1 MKKSK
6 CKNPVLPPVGTIPV
20 VATTTYPIQNG
31 QLSSGVFLGVESSTI
46 PKGGWRGSESS
57 IPKGGWRG
65 TESEIPKGGWRIS
78 SPVLRDV
85 YRTTT
90 GHIFEFAFYMVRD
103 SYYEIDILSMPD
115 YGSRQTGQHETHRLE
130 SNHGNDTRICFGD
143 NANVTT
149 LEDAKKW
156 AGIWAEQSM
165 DYIINN
171 NPFPN
176 S

>member
-1 MKKSK
+1 MKYSKSK
-6 CKNPVLPPVGTIPV
+6 HPILPPVKPIEEV
-20 VATTTYPIQNG
+20 V
-31 QLSSGVFLGVESSTI
+31 SGVIQVQKCQLTSGTFMGTESTI
-46 PKGGWRGSESS
+46 PKGGWRGSES
-57 IPKGGWRG
+57 
-65 TESEIPKGGWRIS
+65 EIPKGGWRIS
-78 SPVLRDV
+78 TPVLRDV

-90 GHIFEFAFYMVRD
+90 GHLFEFAFYLVRD
-103 SYYEIDILSMPD
+103 KYYEIDILSMPD
-115 YGSRQTGQHETHRLE
+115 YGSRDNGFHPTHRLK

-143 NANVTT
+143 DTSAST
-149 LEDAKKW
+149 LEDARKW